1 MSSSPRAAP
10 DGPRIL
16 AQYTGAV
23 PRPVALITGPT
34 SGIGEGF
41 ARRYAADG
49 YDLVLVSR
57 DADRL
62 KALAAEL
69 SNEGGRNVEV
79 LPADLADAAGRDT
92 VAERLAAGVD
102 VLVNNAGIG
111 TSGEFWTAD
120 PDLLQRQ
127 LDVNVTAIMQLTRAA
142 LPAMID
148 NGAGTIINVSSV
160 AGLLSGR
167 GSTYSASKAYVVSF
181 TEGLAV
187 GLRGT
192 GVGIH
197 VVCPGYVHT
206 EFHDRAGI
214 DMTSLPSFMWLE
226 VDDVVRET
234 LAEVARGNVLI
245 IPGLQ
250 YKVITTATRM
260 VPRTLSRAATSIF
273 GRGRGRT

>member
-1 MSSSPRAAP
+1 M
-10 DGPRIL
+10 
-16 AQYTGAV
+16 

-69 SNEGGRNVEV
+69 SNEGGRHVDV
-79 LPADLADAAGRDT
+79 LPADLADAAGRDA
-92 VAERLAAGVD
+92 VAERLAAGGIN

-120 PDLLQRQ
+120 PALLQRQ

-148 NGAGTIINVSSV
+148 NGAGTIINISSV

-234 LAEVARGNVLI
+234 LAEVARCNVLI

-250 YKVITTATRM
+250 YKAITTVTRM
-260 VPRTLSRAATSIF
+260 VPRTLSRAVTSVF